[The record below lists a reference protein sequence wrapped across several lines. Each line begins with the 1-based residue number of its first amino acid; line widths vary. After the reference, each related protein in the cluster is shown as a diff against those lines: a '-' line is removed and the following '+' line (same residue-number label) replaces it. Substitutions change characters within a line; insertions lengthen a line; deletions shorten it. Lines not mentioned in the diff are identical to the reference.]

1 MGFRGQEYAFDSPA
15 AAVAGM
21 IARLGGSPSALRPEL
36 ASLDADAPTGPLGR
50 ILAEDVQADRD
61 SPAFDHSA
69 MDGFAV
75 RFGTIAAAR
84 DGALVLTV
92 AGESRIG
99 HEPPVMPEGTV
110 AIRIATGAAVPPGA
124 DAVIR
129 REDTAEA
136 AGSDVRKDTPGSITI
151 SAHAAGRVK
160 PGDHIRRRGE
170 NARAGAVVLRA
181 GEVISAAGLGTLAAI
196 GVTGPRVF
204 PRLRVAIITT
214 GDEVVPPRAVPAA
227 FQIRNSNA
235 PALRAILASPAW
247 MVVASVAHSHDEG
260 ELDGVLRAARATAD
274 AIVLTGGVSMGHR
287 DPVRE
292 AIESV
297 GAEIVFHG
305 LPQRPGKPMLG
316 AMLERV
322 GADTLAPFPI
332 FGLPGNPVSALVTC
346 TRIVLPVLAACAGAR
361 RTPPE
366 CLPRP
371 VTLANQDGRTLD
383 LWWHRLTRL
392 DVDEA
397 GTPRA
402 ELVDARGSGDV
413 IAAGLSD
420 GFVEVQPSES
430 PSIVPFYA
438 WPAS

>member
-1 MGFRGQEYAFDSPA
+1 MGFRGQEYSFDSPA

-21 IARLGGSPSALRPEL
+21 IACLGGSPPALRPEL
-36 ASLDADAPTGPLGR
+36 TNLDADVPTGPLGR

-99 HEPPVMPEGTV
+99 HEPPVMPEGRV

-124 DAVIR
+124 DTVIR
-129 REDTAEA
+129 REDVVEA
-136 AGSDVRKDTPGSITI
+136 TGSDARKDTPGPITI

-181 GEVISAAGLGTLAAI
+181 GEVVSAAGLGTLAAV

-247 MVVASVAHSHDEG
+247 MVVASVAHAHDEG
-260 ELDGVLRAARATAD
+260 ELDGVLRAAVAAAD
-274 AIVLTGGVSMGHR
+274 AVVLTGGVSMGHR

-292 AIESV
+292 AVEAV
-297 GAEIVFHG
+297 GAEVIFHG

-316 AMLERV
+316 AVLRRA
-322 GADTLAPFPI
+322 GAEADGPLPI

-346 TRIVLPVLAACAGAR
+346 TRIVLPVLAACAGAS
-361 RTPPE
+361 RTPPDL
-366 CLPRP
+366 LPGLVR
-371 VTLANQDGRTLD
+371 LAHQDGRSLD
-383 LWWHRLTRL
+383 LWWHRPVRL
-392 DVDEA
+392 SIDEA
-397 GTPRA
+397 GTPTA
-402 ELVDARGSGDV
+402 EIVDTRGSGDM

-420 GFVEVQPSES
+420 GFVELPPSES
-430 PSIVPFYA
+430 PAIAPFYA